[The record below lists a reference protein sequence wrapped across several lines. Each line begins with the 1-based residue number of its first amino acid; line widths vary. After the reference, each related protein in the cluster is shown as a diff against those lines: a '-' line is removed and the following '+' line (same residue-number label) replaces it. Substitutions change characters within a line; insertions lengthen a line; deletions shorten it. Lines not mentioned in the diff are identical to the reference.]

1 MCLCPHNFLFP
12 IHFQFGAVP
21 VGVSSANVGQ
31 ALPSGPP
38 PPASAAG
45 VPPPPPPP
53 PPPPLP
59 GCPAPPPPPG
69 VPPPFGAPPPP
80 PLGFGGGLG
89 SPTQHVLPYGLR
101 PKKDFKPET
110 SMKRLNWSKVRR
122 CKTILNIIP
131 RVEIKKGKIVAVEPI
146 TG

>member
-1 MCLCPHNFLFP
+1 MFFLP
-12 IHFQFGAVP
+12 IQFGAAP
-21 VGVSSANVGQ
+21 LGSSSAPVGQ

-38 PPASAAG
+38 PPPQAPG
-45 VPPPPPPP
+45 VPAPPPPP

-80 PLGFGGGLG
+80 PLGFGGALG
-89 SPTQHVLPYGLR
+89 SPTHHVLPYGLR

-110 SMKRLNWSKVRR
+110 SMKRLNWSKVKYRSS
-122 CKTILNIIP
+122 IIY
-131 RVEIKKGKIVAVEPI
+131 
-146 TG
+146 